1 MRRAT
6 WQCVCVLT
14 FAACQAAT
22 PSAPAPQTATPLRE
36 KAANAGGYV
45 SSVDR
50 EGVPQFVWA
59 VGRQP
64 APRDASPVRAA
75 RFHLQRFAAAQNL
88 SAPAIDGAEVVRTS
102 DLGAGG
108 VLVHLRQRID
118 GVEVYPSD
126 VKVLM
131 RRNL

>member
-6 WQCVCVLT
+6 WQCVCILT

-22 PSAPAPQTATPLRE
+22 PS
-36 KAANAGGYV
+36 G
-45 SSVDR
+45 
-50 EGVPQFVWA
+50 
-59 VGRQP
+59 P
-64 APRDASPVRAA
+64 APRDATPVRAA

-88 SAPAIDGAEVVRTS
+88 SAAAVGGAEVVRTS

-108 VLVHLRQRID
+108 VIVHLRQRID
-118 GVEVYPSD
+118 GIELYPSD

-131 RRNL
+131 RKNLEL